1 VPAILADP
9 GEANAVTTS
18 LGLAPMDR
26 SLWSVLLGTFT
37 LRFSTG
43 MTGAML
49 TFYLADLHKYHGA
62 LDQLLGLGEGVAVG
76 AIAFAVIHA
85 TFYATELVLSPVFGV
100 LSDRLGHWR
109 VMQFGPMFGIA
120 AVVITW
126 ATTNIP
132 LIVGTRLLEGSATA
146 ASIPSILGFIAAVT
160 AMDEGL
166 RGKAVARFEAAT
178 LAGLL
183 GGFAAAGPL
192 FTLFGPTA
200 FLING
205 LIYAISLSIYRYGVD
220 RKLDATPARMAGEA
234 RESGISRYRRILG
247 KSHVWLLA
255 PTWVAI
261 NAVLGLF
268 TTQTIFQLVQR
279 DEPDPRF
286 ADQLLMGGFEPTQ
299 ISVGL
304 VAGGLLFFAGLIYW
318 GNRFKDMRR
327 TTIILY
333 GVGGGAL
340 LVIAAIGINHSA
352 TLPTV
357 VLVVLGA
364 LAVFGLF
371 VLAGATPAAIGL
383 LADVTE
389 AYPDDRGAI
398 MGLYSVF
405 LGLGQISGSLIAG
418 AAATAFGLDGI
429 FAASMVLL
437 VLAVLPLVFLR
448 RHEHYLAG
456 PGTPASID

>member
-1 VPAILADP
+1 M
-9 GEANAVTTS
+9 N
-18 LGLAPMDR
+18 R
-26 SLWSVLLGTFT
+26 SLWAVLAGTFT

-43 MTGAML
+43 LTGAML
-49 TFYLADLHKYHGA
+49 TYYLAELDKHHGV
-62 LDQLLGLGEGVAVG
+62 LDQLVGLPPSPVPD
-76 AIAFAVIHA
+76 AFAFGLIA
-85 TFYATELVLSPVFGV
+85 AAFYASELVLSPLFGI
-100 LSDRLGHWR
+100 LSDRRGHWR
-109 VMQFGPMFGIA
+109 VMQWGPFFGLV
-120 AVVITW
+120 AVVITF
-126 ATTNIP
+126 ATVNIP
-132 LIVGTRLLEGSATA
+132 LILGTRLLEGAATA
-146 ASIPSILGFIAAVT
+146 ASIPSILGFIAVAT

-166 RGKAVARFEAAT
+166 RGKTVARFEAAT

-183 GGFAAAGPL
+183 AGFAVAGPL
-192 FTLFGPTA
+192 FEVLGTVG
-200 FLING
+200 FLVNG
-205 LIYAISLSIYRYGVD
+205 VLYLVSLSIYRWGVD
-220 RKLDATPARMAGEA
+220 RKLEA
-234 RESGISRYRRILG
+234 SLEAPHAASSGRIDFSRYRAILG
-247 KSHVWLLA
+247 RSHVWLLA

-261 NAVLGLF
+261 TAVLGLF
-268 TTQTIFQLVQR
+268 TTQTIFQLVKTA
-279 DEPDPRF
+279 DPKF
-286 ADQLLMGGFEPTQ
+286 SDQLLMGGFDPVQ
-299 ISVGL
+299 ISGGL
-304 VAGGLLFFAGLIYW
+304 AVAGLLFFAGLIYW
-318 GNRFKDMRR
+318 GNKFKDLRR

-340 LVIAAIGINHSA
+340 LVLAAIGINHSA
-352 TLPTV
+352 ALPTV
-357 VLVVLGA
+357 VLLLLGG

-429 FAASMVLL
+429 FVASMVLL

>member
-1 VPAILADP
+1 
-9 GEANAVTTS
+9 
-18 LGLAPMDR
+18 MDR
-26 SLWSVLLGTFT
+26 SLWAVLAGTFT

-43 MTGAML
+43 LTGAML
-49 TFYLADLHKYHGA
+49 TYYLAELDRHHGA
-62 LDQLLGLGEGVAVG
+62 LDQLIGLPPSPVPNAFVF
-76 AIAFAVIHA
+76 ALIAA
-85 TFYATELVLSPVFGV
+85 TFYASELVLSPIFGV
-100 LSDRLGHWR
+100 LSDRRGHWR
-109 VMQFGPMFGIA
+109 VMQWGPFFGLV
-120 AVVITW
+120 AVIVTW
-126 ATTNIP
+126 ATVNIP
-132 LIVGTRLLEGSATA
+132 LILGTRLLEGAATA
-146 ASIPSILGFIAAVT
+146 ASIPSILGFIAVAT

-166 RGKAVARFEAAT
+166 RGRTVARFEAAT

-183 GGFAAAGPL
+183 AGFAAAGPI
-192 FTLFGPTA
+192 FTVLGPVG
-200 FLING
+200 FLVNAG
-205 LIYAISLSIYRYGVD
+205 LYLVSMSIYRWGVD
-220 RKLDATPARMAGEA
+220 RNAEA
-234 RESGISRYRRILG
+234 STEAAHAKDSKGIDFSRYRQILG
-247 KSHVWLLA
+247 QSHVWLIA

-286 ADQLLMGGFEPTQ
+286 ADQLLMGGFEPVQ
-299 ISVGL
+299 ISAGL

-318 GNRFKDMRR
+318 GNKFKTLRR

-340 LVIAAIGINHSA
+340 LVVAAIGINHSA
-352 TLPTV
+352 LLALPV
-357 VLVVLGA
+357 VLVLGV

-389 AYPDDRGAI
+389 AYPEDRGAI

-405 LGLGQISGSLIAG
+405 LGLGQIVGSLIAG
-418 AAATAFGLDGI
+418 AAATALGLDGI
-429 FAASMVLL
+429 FIASMVLL
-437 VLAVLPLVFLR
+437 ILAVVPLVALR

-456 PGTPASID
+456 PATAASID

>member
-1 VPAILADP
+1 M
-9 GEANAVTTS
+9 S
-18 LGLAPMDR
+18 R
-26 SLWSVLLGTFT
+26 SLWAVLAGTFT

-43 MTGAML
+43 LTGAML
-49 TFYLADLHKYHGA
+49 TYYLAELDKHHGV
-62 LDQLLGLGEGVAVG
+62 LDQLVGLPRSPVPD
-76 AIAFAVIHA
+76 AFAFGLIA
-85 TFYATELVLSPVFGV
+85 AAFYASELVLSPLFGI
-100 LSDRLGHWR
+100 LSDRRGHWR
-109 VMQFGPMFGIA
+109 VMQWGPFFGLV
-120 AVVITW
+120 AVIVTW
-126 ATTNIP
+126 ATVNLP
-132 LIVGTRLLEGSATA
+132 LILGTRLLEGAATA
-146 ASIPSILGFIAAVT
+146 ASIPSILGFIAVAT

-166 RGKAVARFEAAT
+166 RGKTVARFEAAT

-183 GGFAAAGPL
+183 AGFAVAGPL
-192 FTLFGPTA
+192 FAILGSVG
-200 FLING
+200 FLVNG
-205 LIYAISLSIYRYGVD
+205 VLYLVSLSIYRWGVD
-220 RKLDATPARMAGEA
+220 RNLEASLEAPHASAGGRIDFA
-234 RESGISRYRRILG
+234 RYRAILG
-247 KSHVWLLA
+247 RSHVWLLA

-268 TTQTIFQLVQR
+268 TTQTIFQLVR
-279 DEPDPRF
+279 TADPKF
-286 ADQLLMGGFEPTQ
+286 SDQLLMGGFDPVQ
-299 ISVGL
+299 ISGGL
-304 VAGGLLFFAGLIYW
+304 AVAGLLFFAGLIYW
-318 GNRFKDMRR
+318 GNKFKDLRR

-340 LVIAAIGINHSA
+340 LVVAAIGINHSA
-352 TLPTV
+352 ALPTV

>member
-1 VPAILADP
+1 MNRSMWAVLA
-9 GEANAVTTS
+9 
-18 LGLAPMDR
+18 
-26 SLWSVLLGTFT
+26 GTFT

-43 MTGAML
+43 LTGAML
-49 TFYLADLHKYHGA
+49 TFYLADLPRYHGV
-62 LDQLLGLGEGVAVG
+62 LDQLLGLGVGVAVG
-76 AIAFAVIHA
+76 SLAFAVIHA
-85 TFYATELVLSPVFGV
+85 SFYASELLLSPLFGI
-100 LSDRLGHWR
+100 LSDRQGHWR
-109 VMQFGPMFGIA
+109 VMQYGPFFGIV

-126 ATTNIP
+126 ATTSVP
-132 LIVGTRLLEGSATA
+132 LIVGTRLLEGAATA
-146 ASIPSILGFIAAVT
+146 ASIPSILGFIAVAT

-183 GGFAAAGPL
+183 AGFAAAGPL
-192 FTLFGPTA
+192 FFLFGPEA
-200 FLING
+200 FLLNALMYG
-205 LIYAISLSIYRYGVD
+205 VSLAIYRWGVD
-220 RKLDATPARMAGEA
+220 RTLEASMEASHATG
-234 RESGISRYRRILG
+234 SSSIDLSRYRRILG
-247 KSHVWLLA
+247 QSHVWLLA

-268 TTQTIFQLVQR
+268 TTQTIFQLVK
-279 DEPDPRF
+279 EADPKF
-286 ADQLLMGGFEPTQ
+286 SDQLLMGGFEPLQ

-304 VAGGLLFFAGLIYW
+304 GIGGILFFAGLIYW
-318 GNRFKDMRR
+318 GNRFKSLRR

-333 GVGGGAL
+333 GLGGGAL
-340 LVIAAIGINHSA
+340 LVVAAVAINHSA
-352 TLPTV
+352 GMPVPL
-357 VLVVLGA
+357 LLLFGA

-405 LGLGQISGSLIAG
+405 LGLGQIGGAFIAG
-418 AAATAFGLDGI
+418 VAAELLGLDGI
-429 FAASMVLL
+429 FIASLVLL
-437 VLAVLPLVFLR
+437 VLAVVPLVALR

-456 PGTPASID
+456 PATPASID